1 MIKEGVFLGKR
12 YEILGRVGSG
22 GMADVYKGKDH
33 KLNRYVAIK
42 VLKSDYRS
50 DQVFI
55 QKFLSEA
62 QAAAGLMHPNVVN
75 VYDVGQDRG
84 LYYMVMELV
93 EGITLKDYIQK
104 KGKLSAKETISISIQ
119 MVTGIQA
126 AHNRHIIHRDIKPQN
141 IIISKEGKVKVTDFG
156 IARATTSTQTISA
169 SVMGSVHYTSPEQA
183 RGGRVDEKSD
193 IYSAGITMYEM
204 ITGHVPFDGDSTVSV
219 ALKHLQEEIVSPS
232 KEVPGIPYS
241 LECII
246 MKCTQ
251 KNPERR
257 YHDCES
263 LLLDLKR
270 SLVDPDG
277 DFVITGSVAAAV
289 PDSDRTV
296 VMSTEELE
304 QLQNQRYDDEDDEYD
319 DDYDEDEYDDED
331 EEDDDDYQEERR
343 KKKDVNPDTKKIMR
357 ILLIVAGVIVALLVI
372 FLVGNAV
379 GVFSGPGITATTEK
393 QVDVPDVRGM
403 TEDEARDELND
414 KNLGMRVSGR
424 EASDEYDK
432 GEIISQDPG
441 EGEKVDEHTTI
452 EVVVST
458 GPETKMVQVP
468 NVVDAKEA
476 DAEKEIEDAGLIV
489 KKEFEA
495 SNDVDAG
502 RVISVSPDAG
512 TEVEEGSEVTIVVST
527 GPETKMVAVP
537 KLVGR
542 QAADAEAALTSAGLV
557 GSVTEQ
563 YSDEPA
569 GQVISQS
576 PLEGEQVEEGSTV
589 SYVVSLGPETKTV
602 TVPNLTTGMTREEAE
617 QALTAAGLEVGKVT
631 EANSSSITPGYVM
644 NQTISP
650 GTEVAEGTAV
660 GFTVSIG
667 PESSGGS
674 SSGDSD
680 TDNTN

>member
-1 MIKEGVFLGKR
+1 
-12 YEILGRVGSG
+12 
-22 GMADVYKGKDH
+22 
-33 KLNRYVAIK
+33 
-42 VLKSDYRS
+42 
-50 DQVFI
+50 
-55 QKFLSEA
+55 
-62 QAAAGLMHPNVVN
+62 
-75 VYDVGQDRG
+75 
-84 LYYMVMELV
+84 
-93 EGITLKDYIQK
+93 
-104 KGKLSAKETISISIQ
+104 
-119 MVTGIQA
+119 
-126 AHNRHIIHRDIKPQN
+126 
-141 IIISKEGKVKVTDFG
+141 
-156 IARATTSTQTISA
+156 
-169 SVMGSVHYTSPEQA
+169 
-183 RGGRVDEKSD
+183 
-193 IYSAGITMYEM
+193 
-204 ITGHVPFDGDSTVSV
+204 
-219 ALKHLQEEIVSPS
+219 
-232 KEVPGIPYS
+232 
-241 LECII
+241 

-277 DFVITGSVAAAV
+277 DFVITGSVAAAA

-424 EASDEYDK
+424 EASDEYDE

-441 EGEKVDEHTTI
+441 DGEKVDEHTTI

-458 GPETKMVQVP
+458 GPETKMVKVP

-495 SNDVDAG
+495 SDDVDAVCAYASA
-502 RVISVSPDAG
+502 RPASA
-512 TEVEEGSEVTIVVST
+512 
-527 GPETKMVAVP
+527 
-537 KLVGR
+537 
-542 QAADAEAALTSAGLV
+542 QAALQ
-557 GSVTEQ
+557 GSSCLPFT
-563 YSDEPA
+563 D
-569 GQVISQS
+569 S
-576 PLEGEQVEEGSTV
+576 PLSDIRQIF
-589 SYVVSLGPETKTV
+589 YHCL
-602 TVPNLTTGMTREEAE
+602 LRR
-617 QALTAAGLEVGKVT
+617 
-631 EANSSSITPGYVM
+631 SITMAKNVEILARLY
-644 NQTISP
+644 
-650 GTEVAEGTAV
+650 
-660 GFTVSIG
+660 
-667 PESSGGS
+667 
-674 SSGDSD
+674 
-680 TDNTN
+680 